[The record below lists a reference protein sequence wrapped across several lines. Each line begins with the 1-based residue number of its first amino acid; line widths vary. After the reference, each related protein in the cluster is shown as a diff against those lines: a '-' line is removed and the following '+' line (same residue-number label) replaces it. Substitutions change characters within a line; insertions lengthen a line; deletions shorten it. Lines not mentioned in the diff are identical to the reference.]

1 MGQVID
7 FGQAKDR
14 ILGKTPE
21 AAAPELDSALEHFS
35 FSRLPERERIAQTI
49 VKILYQQAEEAF
61 AVEVNGESKI
71 RIAGNFDFGAVAD
84 EIAKYAKTKF
94 TQPFQKVAAPSD
106 APAEAP
112 VA

>member
-7 FGQAKDR
+7 FGVAKDC
-14 ILGKTPE
+14 ILGKVAEP
-21 AAAPELDSALEHFS
+21 ASSELSDALEHFS

-49 VKILYQQAEEAF
+49 VNILYQQADEAMP
-61 AVEVNGESKI
+61 VEINGETKL

-84 EIAKYAKTKF
+84 EIVKYAKDGF
-94 TQPFQKVAAPSD
+94 TRPFQKVVSD
-106 APAEAP
+106 AKTEAP